1 MAWPAFCFILRK
13 YSAGELRAFT
23 EITQVGGLS

>member
-1 MAWPAFCFILRK
+1 MAWPAFCFTLGK

-23 EITQVGGLS
+23 EIIQVGGLV